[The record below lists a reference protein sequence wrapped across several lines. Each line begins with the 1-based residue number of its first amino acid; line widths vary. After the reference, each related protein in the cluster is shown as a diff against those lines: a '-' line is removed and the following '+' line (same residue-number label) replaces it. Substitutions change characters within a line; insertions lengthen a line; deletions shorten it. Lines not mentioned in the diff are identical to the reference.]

1 VQPNAT
7 LTKKM
12 NARAI
17 GRLYLDPARLQPE
30 IDTLLTFDF
39 NSGYSE
45 YTRGNPGWSNCV
57 LMNRTGD
64 FQDRVFGGY
73 EGLPQRTKWAAQLPY
88 LNEVIDT
95 TFKKDHLKW
104 VRIFMCEN
112 GMLIPHR
119 DYLEFE
125 NEAFTRVHIP
135 LQTGPNSL
143 HSEEEKVYHMR
154 MGEVWFVDGTVI
166 HSAYSYDDQRRI
178 FLTFDFE
185 SGVPFKDLF
194 VDPAIYAND
203 VEPKHV
209 ARQPFEPA
217 YETQLRGL
225 SRLIHADN
233 FDDIISIL
241 AKVHFTRDVT
251 CAVVYDWLI
260 DIARDSGQPAL
271 VERAIATK
279 RYFIG
284 E

>member
-1 VQPNAT
+1 MQQTAT
-7 LTKKM
+7 VTKM

-17 GRLYLDPARLQPE
+17 GRLALDSTRLQPE
-30 IDTLLTFDF
+30 IETLLTFDY

-57 LMNRTGD
+57 LMNHSGN
-64 FQDRVFGGY
+64 FQDKVFGGY
-73 EGLPQRTKWAAQLPY
+73 QGLPQRTKWGAQLDY
-88 LNEVIDT
+88 LNEVIDR

-104 VRIFMCEN
+104 VRIFMCEK

-125 NEAFTRVHIP
+125 NEEFTRVHIP

-143 HSEEEKVYHMR
+143 HAEEDKVYHMR
-154 MGEVWFVDGTVI
+154 MGEIWFVDGTVI
-166 HSAYSYDDQRRI
+166 HSAYSYDDQPRI

-185 SGVPFKDLF
+185 SGVPFEDLF
-194 VDPAIYAND
+194 LDPTIYADD
-203 VEPKHV
+203 VAPEFVTRK
-209 ARQPFEPA
+209 PFDAA
-217 YETQLRGL
+217 YEAQLRGL
-225 SRLIHADN
+225 SRLIHEDN

-241 AKVHFTRDVT
+241 SKVHFTRDVT
-251 CAVVYDWLI
+251 CAIVYDWLI

-271 VERAIATK
+271 VERARNTK
-279 RYFIG
+279 RFFIG